1 MIKGVALGVVLKNTH
16 RQVLIDQ
23 QAIMGR
29 RSDGSDVYELSDC
42 DNNQHL
48 GTIIFNKKKDNWD
61 YKGPLP
67 HEDLYQIARF
77 IQNYSEDDWN
87 F

>member
-1 MIKGVALGVVLKNTH
+1 MIKGVALGVILRNTH

-23 QAIMGR
+23 QSALGKR
-29 RSDGSDVYELSDC
+29 ADNVYELSDY

-67 HEDLYQIARF
+67 HGDLYQIARF